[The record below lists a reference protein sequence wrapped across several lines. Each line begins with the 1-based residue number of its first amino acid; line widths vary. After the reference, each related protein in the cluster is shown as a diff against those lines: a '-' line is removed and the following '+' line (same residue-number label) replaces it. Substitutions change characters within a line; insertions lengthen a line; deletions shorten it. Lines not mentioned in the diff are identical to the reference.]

1 MVVSAVETRAKTT
14 ATIWEDAIATRMRT
28 VAKMKMKTVTKMSTM
43 AKVSIPGEE
52 NNLLGEGSSLLG
64 EGSNLPGE
72 EKATITEV
80 KAEVAVMD
88 TAAKVKVMDTA
99 ITWYADLLFQSRST
113 AVEEVAE
120 AV

>member
-43 AKVSIPGEE
+43 AKVSIPGE
-52 NNLLGEGSSLLG
+52 NNLLGE
-64 EGSNLPGE
+64 
-72 EKATITEV
+72 EKVTITEV